1 MTESKKRRRGHG
13 EGGIFQRESDG
24 RWVSRIRLEGGKTR
38 TYYGKTRKEVTDK
51 LKAAQKQVEEGLSLD
66 TDRIT
71 VTQFLERWL
80 TDTVKPSVK
89 TRTYE
94 NYESVVRV
102 RIVPR
107 IGTVKLGKLRPLDVQ
122 KLYTDLK
129 EDKDSPLSPRSILH
143 THRVLHRA
151 LGQAVKWNMIAR
163 NPCDGATAPKAQR
176 TEMQVLTPDQVRQFL
191 TATATHD
198 AHALYVLAITTGM
211 RAGEL
216 LGLKWSDID
225 LDTGR
230 VTVQR
235 ALQQQNGG
243 KGLVLVSPKTAR
255 SRRMTLLGP
264 TAVAALK
271 AHHDRQAFKRR
282 EVGETWQD
290 QGLVFTGPKGGP
302 TDPSWSR
309 QVFYKALDDAG
320 IPRVRFHDLRHTAAT
335 LALMQGVHPKVVS
348 EMLGHGSIGLTLDTY
363 RHMLPAM
370 HQQAADALERV
381 LAG

>member
-1 MTESKKRRRGHG
+1 M
-13 EGGIFQRESDG
+13 
-24 RWVSRIRLEGGKTR
+24 SRIRLEVGKTC

-71 VTQFLERWL
+71 VAQFLERWL

-89 TRTYE
+89 IRTCE

-176 TEMQVLTPDQVRQFL
+176 TEMQVLTPDHVRQFL

-198 AHALYVLAITTGM
+198 AHALYVLAITNGM

-216 LGLKWSDID
+216 LGSKWSDID

-230 VTVQR
+230 LTVQP
-235 ALQQQNGG
+235 ALQQQNSGRG
-243 KGLVLVSPKTAR
+243 WCWCHRKQP
-255 SRRMTLLGP
+255 GP
-264 TAVAALK
+264 
-271 AHHDRQAFKRR
+271 
-282 EVGETWQD
+282 
-290 QGLVFTGPKGGP
+290 
-302 TDPSWSR
+302 
-309 QVFYKALDDAG
+309 
-320 IPRVRFHDLRHTAAT
+320 
-335 LALMQGVHPKVVS
+335 GV
-348 EMLGHGSIGLTLDTY
+348 
-363 RHMLPAM
+363 
-370 HQQAADALERV
+370 
-381 LAG
+381 